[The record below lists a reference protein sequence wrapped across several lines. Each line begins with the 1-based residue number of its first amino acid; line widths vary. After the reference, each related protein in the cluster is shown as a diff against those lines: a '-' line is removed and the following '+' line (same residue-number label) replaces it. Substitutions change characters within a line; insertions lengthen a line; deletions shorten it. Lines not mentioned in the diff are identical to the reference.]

1 VTSVETVSAQTPAG
15 VNPYLA
21 LRERVFGWGRA
32 RVAIPVGVAV
42 VGPVVLASLGLVG
55 HLPGP
60 AFAALVLL
68 PTPLVEALIALRTR
82 GEWAAQ
88 EVLGWLDWTT
98 LRDWQERGGGKRPR
112 SPIEARAWLA
122 ANETG
127 SVPAIARA
135 SILIL
140 AFRPA
145 EARDTIA
152 ALPVGT
158 AREKRER
165 LELEIDAD
173 AFELRPLEFAA
184 ADEAIRADGALSP
197 AERAVRLAYH
207 AALAAVAWG
216 GDGLAELGAARPAI
230 DRLPPDLL
238 RRVWLGRLRFAV
250 LAVVLEVW
258 ILVAILVALSTASG
272 TVLY

>member
-1 VTSVETVSAQTPAG
+1 VTSLETASAKPPPS
-15 VNPYLA
+15 VNAYLA

-32 RVAIPVGVAV
+32 RVAVPVGVAV
-42 VGPVVLASLGLVG
+42 LAPVVLATVGLAG
-55 HLPGP
+55 HIPGT
-60 AFAALVLL
+60 ALAALVLL
-68 PTPLVEALIALRTR
+68 PTPLVEALMALRTR
-82 GEWAAQ
+82 REWAAQ

-98 LRDWQERGGGKRPR
+98 VKDWRERAGGKRPR

-122 ANETG
+122 ANDSA

-135 SILIL
+135 NMLIL

-152 ALPVGT
+152 ALPAGT
-158 AREKRER
+158 PREHRER
-165 LELEIDAD
+165 LELELDAD
-173 AFELRPLEFAA
+173 AFELRPLEFGAL
-184 ADEAIRADGALSP
+184 DEATRADGALSS
-197 AERAVRLAYH
+197 AERAARLAYH
-207 AALAAVAWG
+207 AALAAVARG
-216 GDGLAELGAARPAI
+216 GDGLAELAVARAAINP
-230 DRLPPDLL
+230 LPPDLL

>member
-1 VTSVETVSAQTPAG
+1 VTSVETAAAKPPDG
-15 VNPYLA
+15 VNPYLT
-21 LRERVFGWGRA
+21 LRERAFGWGRA
-32 RVAIPVGVAV
+32 RVAIPVGLAV
-42 VGPVVLASLGLVG
+42 VGPVVLASIGLVA

-60 AFAALVLL
+60 EFAALVLL
-68 PTPLVEALIALRTR
+68 PTPLVEALMALRTR
-82 GEWAAQ
+82 NEWTAQ
-88 EVLGWLDWTT
+88 EVLGWFDWTT
-98 LRDWQERGGGKRPR
+98 LRDWRERGGGKRPR

-122 ANETG
+122 ANEAG

-135 SILIL
+135 SMLIL

-145 EARDTIA
+145 EARDAVA
-152 ALPVGT
+152 ALPVAT
-158 AREKRER
+158 PREVRER
-165 LELEIDAD
+165 RELELDAD

-184 ADEAIRADGALSP
+184 ADEAIHADGALSP

-207 AALAAVAWG
+207 AALAAVARG
-216 GDGLAELGAARPAI
+216 GDGLTELAAARPVI

-250 LAVVLEVW
+250 LAIVLEVW

>member
-1 VTSVETVSAQTPAG
+1 MTSVETASAKTPAG
-15 VNPYLA
+15 VNPYLT

-42 VGPVVLASLGLVG
+42 VGPVVLASISLVG

-60 AFAALVLL
+60 AFAALVLV
-68 PTPLVEALIALRTR
+68 PTPLVEAFLALRTR
-82 GEWAAQ
+82 REWTAQ

-98 LRDWQERGGGKRPR
+98 VRDWQERGGGRRPR
-112 SPIEARAWLA
+112 SPIEARAWLT
-122 ANETG
+122 ANEAG

-135 SILIL
+135 SMLIL
-140 AFRPA
+140 AYRPA
-145 EARDTIA
+145 EARDAIA

-158 AREKRER
+158 PRENRER
-165 LELEIDAD
+165 FELEMDAA

-207 AALAAVAWG
+207 AALAAVARG
-216 GDGLAELGAARPAI
+216 GDGLAELAAARPTI